1 MASPAKMPHQR
12 AVTTA
17 AAATLATYFRVVIRQ
32 SSSKYIKR
40 FFSKHKSI
48 LVHA

>member
-1 MASPAKMPHQR
+1 MASPAKMPHQW
-12 AVTTA
+12 AVKSA
-17 AAATLATYFRVVIRQ
+17 VAATSATYFRVVIRQ
-32 SSSKYIKR
+32 SSSKYMKR